1 MGSGSSGDLYAGLSD
16 NATYNAVA
24 SYHEVELYDAM
35 SRGAWRTFTH
45 TWTLDANT
53 LPAIGT
59 SETIWVGFKSSSTSG
74 TPLLSWGGDA
84 TNLSP
89 DFIMKA
95 TALPA
100 SIGS

>member
-1 MGSGSSGDLYAGLSD
+1 MAFAL
-16 NATYNAVA
+16 
-24 SYHEVELYDAM
+24 
-35 SRGAWRTFTH
+35 
-45 TWTLDANT
+45 
-53 LPAIGT
+53 GT
-59 SETIWVGFKSSSTSG
+59 SETIWVGFKSSSTIG